1 MESDLHAWPLSSI
14 AAAEYAGE
22 SEGAVRPPLREEAHL
37 KSDLRAWALVFD
49 YGRSEFPARAGVQCG
64 LHSGRKLT

>member
-22 SEGAVRPPLREEAHL
+22 SEGAVRPPLREEVHME
-37 KSDLRAWALVFD
+37 SDLHA
-49 YGRSEFPARAGVQCG
+49 
-64 LHSGRKLT
+64 